1 MDRDHFYKK
10 ALPRL
15 REHWAALAA
24 AENQEGGRALT
35 RAEEKKLNSNSQ
47 PTNENTSTLFDNPVQ
62 GTSTGGFTGPPQL
75 KAYKKTSK
83 KNIVSIYYL
92 FRCTKKKGGP

>member
-15 REHWAALAA
+15 QEHWAALAE

-35 RAEEKKLNSNSQ
+35 RAEEKN
-47 PTNENTSTLFDNPVQ
+47 
-62 GTSTGGFTGPPQL
+62 
-75 KAYKKTSK
+75 
-83 KNIVSIYYL
+83 
-92 FRCTKKKGGP
+92 

>member
-15 REHWAALAA
+15 QEHWAALAA

-83 KNIVSIYYL
+83 KNIVSIYFL
-92 FRCTKKKGGP
+92 FRCTKKKRSP